1 MENSIDG
8 TSHWAC
14 NSKLNLTAGFAVL
27 CSLVLQGMQNVLILG
42 CGGRAG
48 LRVFSAARKAR
59 GSVVAP
65 GMANEHC
72 GISVIWC
79 SSALGNTEQTLWWPC
94 YYRDSSQSHLSFYC
108 SQHLARINSARRLL
122 LSVFS
127 KMEVLHYVQIC
138 SQTISLLM
146 YMKSCR
152 FLISQSRM
160 SVLLDFLPW
169 WDWFKQQVNT
179 VLPQP
184 VYGYTTLCL

>member
-1 MENSIDG
+1 MWKIFICIPLFHSFYHLYCMENSIDG

-65 GMANEHC
+65 GMANEHR

-94 YYRDSSQSHLSFYC
+94 YYRDSSQSHV
-108 SQHLARINSARRLL
+108 LL
-122 LSVFS
+122 LQSAPCTDKLCQKTSTKCF
-127 KMEVLHYVQIC
+127 LQDG
-138 SQTISLLM
+138 SLA
-146 YMKSCR
+146 
-152 FLISQSRM
+152 
-160 SVLLDFLPW
+160 
-169 WDWFKQQVNT
+169 
-179 VLPQP
+179 
-184 VYGYTTLCL
+184 LCANM

>member
-1 MENSIDG
+1 MFWY
-8 TSHWAC
+8 WAVEV
-14 NSKLNLTAGFAVL
+14 VL
-27 CSLVLQGMQNVLILG
+27 AYV
-42 CGGRAG
+42 
-48 LRVFSAARKAR
+48 
-59 GSVVAP
+59 
-65 GMANEHC
+65 
-72 GISVIWC
+72 
-79 SSALGNTEQTLWWPC
+79 
-94 YYRDSSQSHLSFYC
+94 SSQLPEKQEAVWLLQAWPMSTVASQLSGAAQLLETQSRPSDGHVTIETVPSHTSFYC